1 MSLLRTIITDGE
13 NVLFYEYVFFTIFP
27 VSQNFSGPVR
37 TIIEILF
44 VFQGLYNHERIK
56 CFLVLQHS
64 NLPSVTKKC
73 AESEVIYCS

>member
-1 MSLLRTIITDGE
+1 M
-13 NVLFYEYVFFTIFP
+13 LFYEYVFFTIFP

-56 CFLVLQHS
+56 CYTTLVQMLNS
-64 NLPSVTKKC
+64 FVTSHKYGTIMISREC
-73 AESEVIYCS
+73 SGVRESYS